1 MGKPRMIDVNL
12 LIQAGINPKTLLP
25 FKFENYIDD
34 DDLVDSIKGVVSVID
49 RQDAV
54 NRYEWYN
61 LPKGITSELIERVIY
76 YKGSAI
82 FFYMAENNSFYFLP
96 YGLAGDIDIY
106 GRYLEVTPLPF
117 AGPTATTDESGNS
130 RSWIKGY
137 TKKVIYE
144 VPIDYTPDINKS
156 CVILRDYVNG
166 IEQNNQ
172 PRFKLNEGLVNL
184 ESQMIPF
191 LRTALLGLTGIS
203 GLRVNSEDEQS
214 NVRTAAQSVKQ
225 AALTG
230 SCWIPVVGGLDFQNF
245 DKPNIGDANQFLLSM
260 QAIDNLRLSTLG
272 LKNGGLFEKQGTILQ
287 SESDMA
293 NSNTDLILQD
303 GLSIRQEFCNI
314 VNKVFNLHIWCE
326 AKEQQDELLMGN
338 NPDNNSQFENEN
350 NYDGGDFNE

>member
-1 MGKPRMIDVNL
+1 MI
-12 LIQAGINPKTLLP
+12 K
-25 FKFENYIDD
+25 EN
-34 DDLVDSIKGVVSVID
+34 
-49 RQDAV
+49 
-54 NRYEWYN
+54 
-61 LPKGITSELIERVIY
+61 
-76 YKGSAI
+76 
-82 FFYMAENNSFYFLP
+82 
-96 YGLAGDIDIY
+96 
-106 GRYLEVTPLPF
+106 
-117 AGPTATTDESGNS
+117 
-130 RSWIKGY
+130 
-137 TKKVIYE
+137 TKKEIYE
-144 VPIDYTPDINKS
+144 VPIDYIPDINKS

-214 NVRTAAQSVKQ
+214 NVRAAAQSVKQ

-326 AKEQQDELLMGN
+326 AKEQQDELLMGD
-338 NPDNNSQFENEN
+338 NPDNNNQFENEN
-350 NYDGGDFNE
+350 NNDGGDFNE

>member
-25 FKFENYIDD
+25 SKFENYIDD

-117 AGPTATTDESGNS
+117 AGPTATTDNSGNS
-130 RSWIKGY
+130 KPWIKGY

-144 VPIDYTPDINKS
+144 VPIDYIPDINKS

-214 NVRTAAQSVKQ
+214 NVRAAAQSVKQ

-303 GLSIRQEFCNI
+303 GLSTRQEFCNI

-326 AKEQQDELLMGN
+326 AKEQQDELLMGD
-338 NPDNNSQFENEN
+338 NPDNNNQFENEN
-350 NYDGGDFNE
+350 NNGGGDFNE